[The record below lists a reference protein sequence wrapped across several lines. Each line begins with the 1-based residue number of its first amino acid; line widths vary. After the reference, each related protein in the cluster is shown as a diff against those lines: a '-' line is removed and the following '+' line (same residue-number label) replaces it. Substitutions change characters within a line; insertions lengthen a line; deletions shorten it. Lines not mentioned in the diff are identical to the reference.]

1 MESIFITLI
10 NFIFKKDT
18 LKKKEIKNYS
28 NKSIYNNS
36 LNKDFINKMARERV
50 NKSFSPYET
59 NIINNK
65 LHIK

>member
-1 MESIFITLI
+1 
-10 NFIFKKDT
+10 DT